1 MKVGYSLMIKS
12 MKVGAMPHVKHFTVK
27 KKKRTTE
34 SFHVLTS
41 LFPVD
46 EGLRGAFGSMI
57 SVNMGASS
65 DLTSGT
71 TNNMAM
77 SAQRKQVF
85 AKTAIV

>member
-1 MKVGYSLMIKS
+1 MYFVC
-12 MKVGAMPHVKHFTVK
+12 
-27 KKKRTTE
+27 
-34 SFHVLTS
+34 
-41 LFPVD
+41 VD

-57 SVNMGASS
+57 SVNMGAST
-65 DLTSGT
+65 DLTAGN

>member
-1 MKVGYSLMIKS
+1 MEKNLMIN
-12 MKVGAMPHVKHFTVK
+12 
-27 KKKRTTE
+27 
-34 SFHVLTS
+34 FHGLTS

-85 AKTAIV
+85 AKTAIVWVSSTEGRIQCIF